1 MLPVALVIS
10 FATSIVEQLG
20 NVKIIIIKKNIRIA
34 LLIKNNY
41 NIIINML
48 TLIKSP
54 FIEYKLTILR
64 NKKTSN
70 SLFRQT
76 MNEISYLIAAEV
88 LKNLKYK
95 KILIQSP
102 IAKTTGL
109 NLADSVIIV
118 PILRAGLGLIEGF
131 VKFLPDVEKGHIG
144 LYRDEQT
151 YQPVEYLC
159 KLPKVKNKKIIV
171 LDPMLATGNSS
182 SAAIELIKE
191 KGVRIKD
198 IKFVSLLAAP
208 EGVKNLS
215 KKQKGLH
222 IFTCSLDKSLNKNK
236 YIVPGLGDAGDRYMG
251 T

>member
-1 MLPVALVIS
+1 
-10 FATSIVEQLG
+10 
-20 NVKIIIIKKNIRIA
+20 
-34 LLIKNNY
+34 
-41 NIIINML
+41 ML

-88 LKNLKYK
+88 LKHLKYN
-95 KILIQSP
+95 KISIQSP
-102 IAKTTGL
+102 IMKTTGL
-109 NLADSVIIV
+109 NLSDPVIIV
-118 PILRAGLGLIEGF
+118 PILRAGLGLVEGF
-131 VKFLPDVEKGHIG
+131 VKFLPEVEKGHIG

-159 KLPKVKNKKIIV
+159 KLPKTKNKKIIV

-191 KGVRIKD
+191 KGVKIKD
-198 IKFVSLLAAP
+198 IMLVSLLAAP

-215 KKQKGLH
+215 KKQKGLQ
-222 IFTCSLDKSLNKNK
+222 IFTCSLDKSLDKNK
-236 YIVPGLGDAGDRYMG
+236 FIVPGLGDAGDRYMG

>member
-1 MLPVALVIS
+1 
-10 FATSIVEQLG
+10 
-20 NVKIIIIKKNIRIA
+20 
-34 LLIKNNY
+34 
-41 NIIINML
+41 ML

-54 FIEYKLTILR
+54 FLEYKLTILR

-76 MNEISYLIAAEV
+76 MNEISYLIAGEV
-88 LKNLKYK
+88 LQHLKYN
-95 KILIQSP
+95 KITVQTPITKASGLILSSS
-102 IAKTTGL
+102 L
-109 NLADSVIIV
+109 IIV

-159 KLPKVKNKKIIV
+159 KLPKVENKIILV

-182 SAAIELIKE
+182 SAAINLIKD
-191 KGVRIKD
+191 KGVKIKD
-198 IKFVSLLAAP
+198 IKLVSLLAAP
-208 EGVKNLS
+208 EGIKNLT
-215 KKQKGLH
+215 KKQKNLH
-222 IFTCSLDKSLNKNK
+222 IFTCSLDKSLNKNRF
-236 YIVPGLGDAGDRYMG
+236 IVPGLGDAGDRYMG

>member
-1 MLPVALVIS
+1 
-10 FATSIVEQLG
+10 
-20 NVKIIIIKKNIRIA
+20 
-34 LLIKNNY
+34 
-41 NIIINML
+41 ML

-64 NKKTSN
+64 NKRTSN

-76 MNEISYLIAAEV
+76 MNEISYLIAADV
-88 LKNLKYK
+88 LQYLKYK
-95 KILIQSP
+95 KIFVQTPLIKTSGIDILSP
-102 IAKTTGL
+102 P
-109 NLADSVIIV
+109 IIV
-118 PILRAGLGLIEGF
+118 PILRAGLGLVEGF

-159 KLPKVKNKKIIV
+159 KLPKVKNKTVIV

-191 KGVRIKD
+191 KGVKLKD
-198 IKFVSLLAAP
+198 IKLVSLLAAP

-236 YIVPGLGDAGDRYMG
+236 FIVPGLGDAGDRYMG